1 MRNETESYLV
11 RGHHRSFQSF
21 ERSVKE
27 DCYICGRLWRT
38 QSRLVQKILQDEYNE
53 YANKLSET
61 SFFTELHCEL
71 AESKIDVVGVII
83 SVPVPNKKPCRFE
96 CNKLPGMFFFYHDTL
111 WLTISLAT
119 PMSSDTTSSTESI
132 RVARDW
138 LHNCFEHHPGCKRSD
153 LRVSWYPTRLLYLGE
168 TSNDDT
174 NVRLIHTAQDIPT
187 GPYMTLSH
195 RWGSVDILKL
205 TRATMPVFCN
215 TIVLEDLPKTFRD
228 AIIVT
233 KTLGIR
239 YLWID
244 SLCILQD
251 KDDLSDWSYEAGL
264 MYRVYVFSHCNIF
277 ASVSEDGSQGLFRPR
292 NPRSIY
298 GPKFTFGTFGLGT
311 SAYCIESHLK
321 DYEIWETNITSGVL
335 NSRGWVFQERLLAP
349 RVLHF
354 GHDQLFWECRQSRAC
369 EAYPLSNSWS
379 DVLER
384 EAPTLRGTFG
394 PNGRM
399 RTKYDSMQR
408 GGQLESWKNIVTV
421 YSGKN
426 LTNSGDKLI
435 ALSGI
440 ARCMA
445 VSMNS
450 QYFAGLWGICM
461 ATQLLWY
468 CNPFSTEDTTFNSV
482 PPAYRAPT
490 WSWASTD
497 RQVVMNYVD
506 TRNEML
512 FRVTDVVLQHA
523 TEDVTG
529 CVMNGHLDLEGYL
542 LPMILH
548 ENTLT
553 PGPFQAIAT
562 GPRGSNKTNLFEMHL
577 DAPKSRISSI
587 LDDSTEGR
595 LFYMVATHLE
605 HTIQMLMLRVNLE
618 SSLFERIGIG
628 LMFNYNTET
637 TVETLLSTLS
647 EQERTALPCLRYDNG
662 MHTVRII

>member
-1 MRNETESYLV
+1 MRNETKGCLV

-38 QSRLVQKILQDEYNE
+38 QSRLVQKILQDEYND
-53 YANKLSET
+53 YAIKLSET
-61 SFFTELHCEL
+61 SFFTEIGIGW
-71 AESKIDVVGVII
+71 AESEVGIVAIFF
-83 SVPVPNKKPCRFE
+83 SVPGPNQMLCKFE
-96 CNKLPGMFFFYHDTL
+96 CTRIPGMFFFHHDTL

-119 PMSSDTTSSTESI
+119 PMNSDTTSSTESL

-138 LHNCFEHHPGCKRSD
+138 LHNCLEHHPGCKQSD
-153 LRVSWYPTRLLYLGE
+153 SGVSWYPTRLLYLGE
-168 TSNDDT
+168 TGNDDT
-174 NVRLIHTAQDIPT
+174 NVRLIHTAQNIPT

-195 RWGSVDILKL
+195 CWGSADILKL

-215 TIVLEDLPKTFRD
+215 TIVLKDLPKTFRD

-233 KTLGIR
+233 KTLGIQ

-264 MYRVYVFSHCNIF
+264 MHRVYVFSHCNIF

-292 NPRSIY
+292 NPRSVY
-298 GPKFTFGTFGLGT
+298 GPKLTFGTVGLGMGACFT
-311 SAYCIESHLK
+311 ESHLK

-349 RVLHF
+349 RILYF
-354 GHDQLFWECRQSRAC
+354 GHDQLFWECRQRRAC
-369 EAYPLSNSWS
+369 EAYPLSSSWCE
-379 DVLER
+379 VLER
-384 EAPTLRGTFG
+384 EDPTLRETSG

-399 RTKYDSMQR
+399 RMNYDSTQR
-408 GGQLESWKNIVTV
+408 EGQLESWKDIVTV

-440 ARCMA
+440 ARYMA

-450 QYFAGLWGICM
+450 QYYAGLWGIYM

-468 CNPFSTEDTTFNSV
+468 CKPYSTEDATFDSV

-497 RQVVMNYVD
+497 RRVVMDYVD
-506 TRNEML
+506 TRAKML

-529 CVMNGHLDLEGYL
+529 CVINGHLDLEGYL
-542 LPMILH
+542 LPMSLH
-548 ENTLT
+548 ENILT
-553 PGPFQAIAT
+553 PGPIQVIAT
-562 GPRGSNKTNLFEMHL
+562 GPRGSNKTNLFKMLL
-577 DAPKSRISSI
+577 DAPKSRISGI
-587 LDDSTEGR
+587 LDDSTERR
-595 LFYMVATHLE
+595 LFYMVATDLE
-605 HTIQMLMLRVNLE
+605 HTIPMLMLRVNLE

-628 LMFNYNTET
+628 LMLNDNKEA